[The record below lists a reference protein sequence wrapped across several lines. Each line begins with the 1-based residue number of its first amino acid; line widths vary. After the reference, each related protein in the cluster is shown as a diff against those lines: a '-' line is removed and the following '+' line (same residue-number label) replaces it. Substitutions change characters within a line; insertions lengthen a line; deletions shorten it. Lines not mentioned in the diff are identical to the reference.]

1 VIGAARC
8 AVPAAL
14 AILLACGPTTRSAP
28 PDGGPLLEEGQSAT
42 IGRETRLALRL
53 QPTAKDPAGR
63 HFTLM
68 LPAAASL
75 DVGYGVPNASIAAAA
90 APARFEIRLKAPDHS
105 VHVLLS
111 RKLDPGTPEHRRW
124 FDARVDLSRW
134 SGDRVRLEF
143 RVAAEPG
150 DGPPAQGAFADPW
163 IRGAPHEVARP
174 NVMLVSI
181 DTLRARNVG
190 AYGYARDTTPFLD
203 EWAAEGALFE
213 NAITTSVTT
222 GPSHMSLFTGLYP
235 VNHGMRTGL
244 GSKLPG
250 NVTAAAAFGAAGY
263 HTAAFTENGYII
275 RERGFGEGF
284 AEYTENPG
292 EKRRAPGQVRL
303 TFGQARR
310 WLELRARRPF
320 FLFVHTYQVHAPFRP
335 PDEYAALFEADGAP
349 GPSDEAWARRMRD
362 AYDREIRFVDDQLR
376 TLVAALGEA
385 AERTLVAV
393 VSDHGEEFA
402 EHGLYQH
409 GGAVYEETLRVP
421 MIFRGPGVP
430 AGRHAAPVSLVDV
443 TPTLLELAALPV
455 PAQLDGMSL
464 APLLRGEAAPP
475 ARTLFA
481 EARATRRWRG
491 PRRGEAWNPP
501 LVAVRGP
508 HGKFI
513 VHRPDEGE
521 ARATLH
527 FDLERDAGERAPRQV
542 QGEELRRVNALVDD
556 YLEGR
561 VDPSLLREPDDPSAL
576 DPDLRE
582 RLRQLGYLE

>member
-14 AILLACGPTTRSAP
+14 AILLACGPTPRSAP
-28 PDGGPLLEEGQSAT
+28 QHDGPLLEEGRSAT
-42 IGRETRLALRL
+42 IGREARLALWLRPDAERL
-53 QPTAKDPAGR
+53 AARP
-63 HFTLM
+63 FTLV
-68 LPAAASL
+68 LPAAARL

-90 APARFEIRLKAPDHS
+90 APARFEIRLEAADHS
-105 VHVLLS
+105 EHVLLS
-111 RKLDPGTPEHRRW
+111 RKIDPGRQEHRRW
-124 FDARVDLSRW
+124 FDARIDLSRW
-134 SGDRVRLEF
+134 GGDRVRLEF

-150 DGPPAQGAFADPW
+150 DGPRAQGVFADPW
-163 IRGAPHEVARP
+163 IRGAPQDATRP

-235 VNHGMRTGL
+235 VNHGLRTGL
-244 GSKLPG
+244 GSKLPVA
-250 NVTAAAAFGAAGY
+250 VTAAAAFRAAGY
-263 HTAAFTENGYII
+263 HTAAFTENGFII

-320 FLFVHTYQVHAPFRP
+320 FLFVHTYQVHHPFRP
-335 PDEYAALFEADGAP
+335 PDEYADLFEGDGAG
-349 GPSDEAWARRMRD
+349 GPPEALARGMRD

-376 TLVAALGEA
+376 VLLAALGDA
-385 AERTLVAV
+385 ADGTLVAV
-393 VSDHGEEFA
+393 VSDHGEEFG

-421 MIFRGPGVP
+421 LIFRGPGVT
-430 AGRHAAPVSLVDV
+430 AGRHATAVSLIDV
-443 TPTLLELAALPV
+443 APTLLELAGLD
-455 PAQLDGMSL
+455 PAARQDGVSL
-464 APLLRGEAAPP
+464 APLLRGGAAPP

-481 EARATRRWRG
+481 EARAKRRWRE
-491 PRRGEAWNPP
+491 PWRGESWNPP

-513 VHRPDEGE
+513 VHRPDAGE
-521 ARATLH
+521 AEPTVH
-527 FDLERDAGERAPRQV
+527 FDLERDALERAPRQV
-542 QGEELRRVNALVDD
+542 RGEDLRRVSALVDE

-561 VDPSLLREPDDPSAL
+561 VDPSLLREPDDPDAL